1 MECHPG
7 NLLVNY
13 RQRWLL
19 TRIIIESTHV
29 STPAGNVVLPELFV
43 DFSSANMPARNRVA
57 LSSGCHDYLHIECCV
72 LKCPLTSSMTSTPV
86 RYRLLKSREVSN
98 HASCFRQQRVLS
110 MRWESQSSDIG
121 QRFFVT
127 KMSFPETCCTEC
139 TEVAEQLHTNHIRS
153 QQKWAS
159 SIPW

>member
-7 NLLVNY
+7 NLLVNCI
-13 RQRWLL
+13 QRWIANENYYRVHA
-19 TRIIIESTHV
+19 RIQ
-29 STPAGNVVLPELFV
+29 PCRNVVLPELFV

-98 HASCFRQQRVLS
+98 RASCFRQQRLLS
-110 MRWESQSSDIG
+110 MRRESQSSDIG

-153 QQKWAS
+153 QPKWAS
-159 SIPW
+159 PIPW